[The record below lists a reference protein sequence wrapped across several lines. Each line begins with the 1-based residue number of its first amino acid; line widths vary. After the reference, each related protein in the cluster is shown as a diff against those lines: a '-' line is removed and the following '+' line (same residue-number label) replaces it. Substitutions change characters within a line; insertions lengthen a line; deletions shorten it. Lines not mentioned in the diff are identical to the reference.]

1 MKNFVI
7 VLLATLMASCA
18 GTESPEAIRSKIS
31 ALKDQSL
38 EINHQIKE
46 LEKQLV
52 TLESDELTSNNVPVQ
67 VKLIAEERF
76 EHFFV
81 VNAKVELLEE
91 AQISPEGT
99 GGQIRKIHVSK
110 GQRVSKG
117 DLLISLNSS
126 ILENGIAELK
136 LGLELATKIYEKQ
149 KSLWEQNIGSEMQY
163 LEAKNGKE
171 GLEHKL
177 KTLQS
182 QLDMALIKAPFS
194 GIVDEI
200 YLKEGEMA
208 SPGRSILYLV
218 NLDKLKV
225 LADVSETLLPK
236 IKVGDMVNVK
246 FPSYANMEM
255 KAPINRISNSIDL
268 KTRTI
273 KVEVR
278 LDNVNSQI
286 KPNQIAMLSIMDFE
300 TPKAIV
306 LPSLIIKQDSRGEF
320 LFVAEKNE
328 AGAVAAKKIYVQ
340 SGLSHNDQTMVL
352 KGLTIGQQV
361 ITAGYNQVGNG
372 SLVEVRE

>member
-1 MKNFVI
+1 
-7 VLLATLMASCA
+7 
-18 GTESPEAIRSKIS
+18 
-31 ALKDQSL
+31 
-38 EINHQIKE
+38 
-46 LEKQLV
+46 
-52 TLESDELTSNNVPVQ
+52 
-67 VKLIAEERF
+67 
-76 EHFFV
+76 
-81 VNAKVELLEE
+81 
-91 AQISPEGT
+91 
-99 GGQIRKIHVSK
+99 
-110 GQRVSKG
+110 
-117 DLLISLNSS
+117 
-126 ILENGIAELK
+126 
-136 LGLELATKIYEKQ
+136 
-149 KSLWEQNIGSEMQY
+149 MQY

-340 SGLSHNDQTMVL
+340 SGLSYNDQTMVL